1 MDIPII
7 HWYKAINTYI
17 HIHTNTQILY
27 ANQYIQKLFFLKLD
41 IFATSIHYFLLP
53 ADWVVLRVIVK
64 ALWAALVVLPCI
76 WRQWHLMLLHPHH
89 GKFLV
94 VRMVRLSFISAFQ
107 GIHVY
112 VLIKISVL
120 IAGLRLF
127 KEAKDW
133 DSRGRVSCSFD

>member
-7 HWYKAINTYI
+7 HWYKDINTYI

-27 ANQYIQKLFFLKLD
+27 ANQYIQKLFFSKLD
-41 IFATSIHYFLLP
+41 IFAPSIHYFLLS

-64 ALWAALVVLPCI
+64 ALWAALVVLPCT

-94 VRMVRLSFISAFQ
+94 VRMVRLSSISAFQ

-112 VLIKISVL
+112 VLKFQYSLQDYGFSKKQKIGIPVGGWVAL
-120 IAGLRLF
+120 LTN
-127 KEAKDW
+127 
-133 DSRGRVSCSFD
+133 